1 VASNQIGE
9 SLQTVLQSGTIE
21 LKGQFM
27 LGSNYTFWVSVK
39 HEGGEV
45 PAVYKPQKGEQPLWD
60 FPENSL
66 AGREVAAWMVSE
78 ALGWG
83 IVPLTVL
90 REDGPY
96 GPGSLQQFI
105 EHDPEY
111 HYFTFSEADRD
122 RLRAVALFDH
132 LTNNADRKGS
142 HVLVEKGT
150 GHLFAI
156 DHGLCFNVED
166 KIRTVIW
173 DFAGQPIPDD
183 LLAALARFRGG
194 TPAGLSGFL
203 QTDEIAALEARAARL
218 AARKAYPG
226 QPRGRRAF
234 PYPPL

>member
-1 VASNQIGE
+1 VYNP
-9 SLQTVLQSGTIE
+9 QTG
-21 LKGQFM
+21 
-27 LGSNYTFWVSVK
+27 
-39 HEGGEV
+39 
-45 PAVYKPQKGEQPLWD
+45 AQPLLD
-60 FPENSL
+60 FPENRL
-66 AGREVAAWMVSE
+66 AGREVAAWLVSE

-90 REDGPY
+90 RENGPY

-105 EHDPEY
+105 EYDPEY

-122 RLRAVALFDH
+122 RLRTVALFDH
-132 LTNNADRKGS
+132 LANNADRKGS

-173 DFAGQPIPDD
+173 DFAGQPIPDV
-183 LLAALARFRGG
+183 LLATLAKLRAGA
-194 TPAGLSGFL
+194 PAGLAEFL
-203 QTDEIAALEARAARL
+203 QPDEISALEARAARL
-218 AARKAYPG
+218 LARKAYPS